1 MLSSIVTTV
10 LAIAWEPELRGVL
23 TVIIAVVV
31 LCGSIYLILGTN
43 MGARLGFLVALTGLA
58 GWMVLLGSLWW
69 IYGIGLIGPDP
80 SWEQV
85 PGRTV
90 IQDAGALSEVGVLDG
105 RLDAADDADPAER
118 AMAVR
123 ERLAEEGWTRVDES
137 EPGFG
142 QAANA
147 AGNFLQETEAFGPGE
162 FTVTGLFD
170 VGGDRWPKI
179 GDSIDFLAFFHE
191 PRYALAEVAP
201 LEQLRTEPGRA
212 PVQPEIDSDRDRQY
226 VYMERDPGA
235 RRQPAA
241 LLTIGSTIVF
251 LTLCWM
257 LHRRDRIVAENRAA
271 QLVPAG

>member
-1 MLSSIVTTV
+1 MLSSILTTV

-43 MGARLGFLVALTGLA
+43 MGARLGFLVALTGLF
-58 GWMVLLGSLWW
+58 GWMVLLGTLWW

-80 SWEQV
+80 SWQQV

-90 IQDAGALSEVGVLDG
+90 IQDASALSEVGVLESRVG
-105 RLDAADDADPAER
+105 AGDDADPDER
-118 AMAVR
+118 AEAVR
-123 ERLAEEGWTRVDES
+123 ERLAAEGWSRVDES

-162 FTVTGLFD
+162 FSVTGLFD
-170 VGGDRWPKI
+170 VGGERWPKI

-201 LEQLRTEPGRA
+201 LEQLREEPGRA
-212 PVQPEIDSDRDRQY
+212 PVQPEIDSERERQY

-251 LTLCWM
+251 LALCWM

-271 QLVPAG
+271 ELIPAG

>member
-1 MLSSIVTTV
+1 MLSSIVATV

-23 TVIIAVVV
+23 VVIIAVVV
-31 LCGSIYLILGTN
+31 LCGSLYLVLSTN
-43 MGARLGFLVALTGLA
+43 MGARLGFLVALTGLT
-58 GWMVLLGSLWW
+58 GWIVLLGSLWW

-90 IQDAGALSEVGVLDG
+90 IQDASALPDVGVLEG
-105 RLDAADDADPAER
+105 RVGVDDDADPGER

-123 ERLAEEGWTRVDES
+123 ERLVEEGWSSVDES

-147 AGNFLQETEAFGPGE
+147 AGNFLQETEAFGAGE

-170 VGGDRWPKI
+170 IGGDRWPKI

-201 LEQLRTEPGRA
+201 LEQLREEPGRA
-212 PVQPEIDSDRDRQY
+212 PVQPEIDPDRERQY

-241 LLTIGSTIVF
+241 LLTIGFGIMF
-251 LTLCWM
+251 LALCWM

-271 QLVPAG
+271 ELIPAG